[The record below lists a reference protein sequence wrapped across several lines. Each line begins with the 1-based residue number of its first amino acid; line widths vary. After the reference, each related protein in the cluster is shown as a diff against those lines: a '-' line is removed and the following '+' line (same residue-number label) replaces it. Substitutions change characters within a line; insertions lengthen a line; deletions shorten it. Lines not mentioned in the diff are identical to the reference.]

1 MKGILLLSDGIDSPV
16 AGYQMGRQ
24 GVELIALH
32 FVTTSNDPDSQV
44 KGVASIVKRL
54 EDALSTRIR
63 VYVVPHADVLSTL
76 STTCKPNLTC
86 VLCKRMML
94 RIAGELA
101 NRTDASFI
109 ITGDSLGQ
117 VASQTLANMFAEE
130 QATSVP
136 VLRPLIGMDKTEI
149 TEISR
154 QIGTYDLSASSQR
167 HCRYAPEKPSTH
179 SSVAEIQEEEA
190 KASIES
196 VTDGARN
203 LIREI
208 DLSEVL

>member
-1 MKGILLLSDGIDSPV
+1 MKGILLLSQGIDSPV

-32 FVTTSNDPDSQV
+32 FVTSADNPDSQIRE
-44 KGVASIVKRL
+44 VASVVRRL
-54 EDALSTRIR
+54 EDTLSARIR
-63 VYVVPHADVLSTL
+63 VYVIPHSGVLETL
-76 STTCKPNLTC
+76 STACRRNLTC

-94 RIAGELA
+94 RIAGRFAEE
-101 NRTDASFI
+101 NGASFI

-136 VLRPLIGMDKTEI
+136 VLRPLIGMDKVEI

-154 QIGTYDLSASSQR
+154 QIRTYDISASSTAQ
-167 HCRYAPEKPSTH
+167 CCYAPERPSTH
-179 SSVAEIQEEEA
+179 SSVDEIHDEEERID
-190 KASIES
+190 IES
-196 VTDGARN
+196 VTDGAQKR
-203 LIREI
+203 IREI
-208 DLSEVL
+208 DLSDVL

>member
-32 FVTTSNDPDSQV
+32 FLTTSSNPDSQI

-54 EDALSTRIR
+54 EGALDTSIR

-76 STTCKPNLTC
+76 STSCKRNLTC

-94 RIAGELA
+94 RIAGGLA
-101 NRTDASFI
+101 NETDASFI
-109 ITGDSLGQ
+109 IMGDSLGQ

-154 QIGTYDLSASSQR
+154 QIGTYDLSASSQS
-167 HCRYAPEKPSTH
+167 HCSYAPEKPSTH
-179 SSVAEIQEEEA
+179 SSLAEVQEEEE
-190 KASIES
+190 KADIGSI
-196 VTDGARN
+196 TDGARG
-203 LIREI
+203 LIKEI
-208 DLSEVL
+208 DLSEVI